1 MKKLTS
7 LAVIIGLAT
16 SASAFAANSDNT
28 GYYAGAKLGT
38 SLEQIHG
45 QKSANGSS
53 VPRDTK
59 QAGTAG
65 LVFGYNFQNEFNLP
79 IRAEL
84 DYSFRDT
91 TDTDHFI
98 KADNTRTHNRVRLQT
113 AMLNGYYDINTDTA
127 FTPYISAGIGYANV
141 NLKNTQD
148 GASHSGN
155 GDNFAWSVGTGV
167 SYAIN
172 NHLDLDLGYKYLD
185 AGDATAQA
193 SKVKVATHDFTAGVN
208 YYF

>member
-16 SASAFAANSDNT
+16 SVSAFAANSENT

-45 QKSANGSS
+45 QKSATGSS

-141 NLKNTQD
+141 NLKTLRMVQATLVTVITSHGALVLAFLTLSTTTWIWIWATNT
-148 GASHSGN
+148 
-155 GDNFAWSVGTGV
+155 
-167 SYAIN
+167 
-172 NHLDLDLGYKYLD
+172 
-185 AGDATAQA
+185 
-193 SKVKVATHDFTAGVN
+193 
-208 YYF
+208 